1 MPVTFDDSLWP
12 LLILHYP
19 ASQSDKEYEES
30 LARLS
35 GYMQRREPY
44 FSIIDTSRIGT
55 PNNTQRQRQVEWD
68 RTHDALVRTWGRGT
82 AFVVTSA
89 FVRVAM
95 SLYFHVRPL
104 GVPYVI
110 VADMGAAL
118 TWVAAQMERT
128 GFTAE
133 AERVRERLHQSR
145 VERAR

>member
-19 ASQSDKEYEES
+19 ATQSDLEYEES

-35 GYMQRREPY
+35 GFMQRREPY
-44 FSIIDTSRIGT
+44 FSIIDTSRIGM
-55 PNNTQRQRQVEWD
+55 PNSTQRQRQVEWD
-68 RTHDALVRTWGRGT
+68 RTHDVLVRTWGRGT
-82 AFVVTSA
+82 AFIVTSP

-110 VADMGAAL
+110 VTDMGSAL
-118 TWVAAQMERT
+118 TWVVAQMERT
-128 GFTAE
+128 GFM
-133 AERVRERLHQSR
+133 AERVRERLHQLQAQR
-145 VERAR
+145 VR